1 LGTTG
6 AGLLGELVEE
16 GVFAIVG
23 GPDGEVAGPGDAGLG
38 GLPEEF
44 GVGMPGEFV
53 EADVTAVNRH
63 GVGVG
68 GESDDAGTVLEFDV
82 ADFDFFGEGSGMAF
96 GVEGFDFDYVF
107 AMAEDG
113 AGETKH
119 VGEIVN
125 LIHVFES
132 AGPIFGDEEVI
143 AIGEAK
149 TFADIFEAVA
159 GAPADADGFFG
170 QGEDLLVLGV
180 DGVLGLDPVDL
191 MGHEVFFE
199 GEVGVDF

>member
-1 LGTTG
+1 
-6 AGLLGELVEE
+6 
-16 GVFAIVG
+16 
-23 GPDGEVAGPGDAGLG
+23 
-38 GLPEEF
+38 
-44 GVGMPGEFV
+44 MPGEFV

-143 AIGEAK
+143 AIFKAEA
-149 TFADIFEAVA
+149 FADVFEAVTE
-159 GAPADADGFFG
+159 GPADADGFFG
-170 QGEDLLVLGV
+170 EGKDLFFGFVEGVFSFDPADLVG
-180 DGVLGLDPVDL
+180 G
-191 MGHEVFFE
+191 EVFGQESGGIYADEWEDGRHGGFLNFE
-199 GEVGVDF
+199 F